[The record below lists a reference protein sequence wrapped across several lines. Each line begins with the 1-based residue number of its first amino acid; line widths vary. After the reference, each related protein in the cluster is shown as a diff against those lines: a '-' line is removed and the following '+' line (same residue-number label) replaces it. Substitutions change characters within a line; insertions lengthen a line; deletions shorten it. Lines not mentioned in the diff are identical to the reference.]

1 MSKPPLSVV
10 AAFVL
15 LAAAAGCRAPRLEE
29 VKFSQPK
36 ETAVMEW
43 NGPFSNVSQPRT
55 VVVNDEKAWER
66 LWKELGAPEAPV
78 ADLQVHYGVAV
89 FLGER
94 STGGYGVRLLDPIV
108 RDGKT
113 VVRYRESVPRGIVI
127 QAITY
132 PYAVRLYPKT
142 GMAVVVEPEKAP

>member
-1 MSKPPLSVV
+1 MSKTPL
-10 AAFVL
+10 ALGAL
-15 LAAAAGCRAPRLEE
+15 LLLSGCRAPRLEE
-29 VKFSQPK
+29 VKFASSK

-43 NGPFSNVSQPRT
+43 NGPFSSVAQPRT
-55 VVVNDEKAWER
+55 EVVTDEKSWER

-78 ADLQVHYGVAV
+78 ADLQVHYAVAV

-94 STGGYGVRLLDPIV
+94 NTGGYGVRLLDPIV
-108 RDGKT
+108 REGKT
-113 VVRYRESVPRGIVI
+113 VVRYRENKPRGIVI

-142 GMAVVVEPEKAP
+142 GMAVVVEPEAAP

>member
-1 MSKPPLSVV
+1 MVRPPL
-10 AAFVL
+10 ALFAL
-15 LAAAAGCRAPRLEE
+15 LLVSGCRAPRLEE
-29 VKFSQPK
+29 VKFSSPK
-36 ETAVMEW
+36 ETTVMEW
-43 NGPFSNVSQPRT
+43 NGPFSSVAQPRT
-55 VVVNDEKAWER
+55 VVVHDEKSWER
-66 LWKELGAPEAPV
+66 LWKEIGAPEAPV

-94 STGGYGVRLLDPIV
+94 NTGGYGVRLLDPIV

-113 VVRYRESVPRGIVI
+113 VVRYRETAPRGIVI

-142 GMAVVVEPEKAP
+142 GLSVVVEPEKAP